1 METEGKYLMEKQ
13 KIYET
18 AIATFGSE
26 KQIIMLFEEMSELQ
40 KELCKHFRG
49 KTREDWIS
57 EEIADVEI
65 MLEQIKL
72 IFNIENEVQEMKE
85 FKIDRLRETLEN
97 A

>member
-1 METEGKYLMEKQ
+1 
-13 KIYET
+13 
-18 AIATFGSE
+18 
-26 KQIIMLFEEMSELQ
+26 MLFEEMSELQ

-65 MLEQIKL
+65 ILEQIKL

>member
-1 METEGKYLMEKQ
+1 METEEKYLTEKQ
-13 KIYET
+13 IIYET

-65 MLEQIKL
+65 ILEQIKL